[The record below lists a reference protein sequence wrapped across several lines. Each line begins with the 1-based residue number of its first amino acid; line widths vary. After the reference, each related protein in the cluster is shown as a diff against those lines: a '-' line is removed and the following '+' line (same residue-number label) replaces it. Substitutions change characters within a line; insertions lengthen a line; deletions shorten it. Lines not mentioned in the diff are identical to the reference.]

1 MKSFFLEK
9 GYIIIPFKI
18 MNSQHISCNLIL
30 NNKKSFFLIDTGAS
44 NSCIDKN
51 KRIYFNLIKN
61 DSEIEVAGAGLEKLK
76 VTPTKKSSFIFENDK
91 SVKLSLMLL
100 NMDSINNS
108 LKEQKSEIIDGIL
121 GADFMKKTNTI
132 IDYKSKNIY
141 LKF

>member
-1 MKSFFLEK
+1 MKSFFLK
-9 GYIIIPFKI
+9 NGYIRIPFKI

-30 NNKKSFFLIDTGAS
+30 NNKKSFFLIDTVAS

-51 KRIYFNLIKN
+51 KSIYFDLIKN

-76 VTPTKKSSFIFENDK
+76 VTPTKKSSFIFENNK
-91 SVKLSLMLL
+91 SIKLSLMLL
-100 NMDSINNS
+100 DMDSINNS
-108 LKEQKSEIIDGIL
+108 LKEQNSEIIDGIL
-121 GADFMKKTNTI
+121 GADFMKKTNAI

>member
-30 NNKKSFFLIDTGAS
+30 NNKKGFFLIDTGAS

-51 KRIYFNLIKN
+51 KSIYFNLIKN

-100 NMDSINNS
+100 
-108 LKEQKSEIIDGIL
+108 KSFIE
-121 GADFMKKTNTI
+121 
-132 IDYKSKNIY
+132 
-141 LKF
+141 

>member
-1 MKSFFLEK
+1 
-9 GYIIIPFKI
+9 

-30 NNKKSFFLIDTGAS
+30 NNKKGFFLIDTGAS

-51 KRIYFNLIKN
+51 KSIYFNLIKN

-100 NMDSINNS
+100 
-108 LKEQKSEIIDGIL
+108 KSFIE
-121 GADFMKKTNTI
+121 
-132 IDYKSKNIY
+132 
-141 LKF
+141 